1 MNWLRTV
8 LSFAVVACISSMA
21 LRAESQVPVVRYRV
35 AITPSSGADAEEIA
49 RILAATV
56 RGRIEPYAEEGFV
69 GFVVAATPS
78 AAEIL
83 AHDPRVANVTIL
95 ASDSI
100 ATPPPPSTRPSVVA
114 TEQRPTHIA
123 TNANELLLGP
133 YAYDGSGNITEIG
146 TSQDQFRYDAFGRLK
161 TATVSGVAQDFSY
174 DVYGNIESVTTNGS
188 TATIGVDS
196 ATNRLKS
203 TGTYNILGQYDAAGR
218 MTGYLGRDTFIYDSL
233 DMMKESVIQGQR
245 KVYLYTASDERLASV
260 VISGSAETT
269 SSWTVRDIAG
279 KVVRVY
285 DKTMTGGERW
295 WWKEDYIYRE
305 GKLLAAEVDTL
316 AKTLHFH
323 PDHLGTSRLIT
334 GNGGATIARHDYQ
347 PFGGEITAPN
357 QDTEPMKFTGHER
370 DYAGA
375 LTSDPLDYMH
385 ARYYS
390 SSMGRF
396 LTVDPVIPESSP
408 HFPQR
413 WNRYSYVMNN
423 PMRYT
428 DPTGK
433 DIILSECV
441 KDPDGNPCKDQL
453 AAAQEAFGEAWS
465 KVNYKDGIITLKPG
479 TSPLALG
486 EDFGPAAHA
495 LGFMAASRDHFTLI
509 ADAAKAAQ
517 GNGAYTEGLAGG
529 GANIY
534 YDPGKLGGMRTVTMG
549 GATFGLAETLVHES
563 GHAIEPYFANI
574 QEINSKYSAVAN
586 TAHEAFP
593 MFLQNAWRR
602 KVDGKADNDIRVY
615 ILTPGDV
622 NYEGTKLEKIW
633 P

>member
-69 GFVVAATPS
+69 GFVVAANPS

-83 AHDPRVANVTIL
+83 AHDPRVANVTVM

-100 ATPPPPSTRPSVVA
+100 ATPPPSTRPSVVA

-203 TGTYNILGQYDAAGR
+203 SGTYNILGQYDAAGR

-357 QDTEPMKFTGHER
+357 QDTERMKFTGHER

-396 LTVDPVIPESSP
+396 LTVDPVLGNLLQ
-408 HFPQR
+408 PQS
-413 WNRYSYVMNN
+413 WNRYAYVMNN
-423 PMRYT
+423 PMNFI
-428 DPTGK
+428 DPLGLTKRNPGEKVEDGDTCDGK
-433 DIILSECV
+433 II
-441 KDPDGNPCKDQL
+441 DGWCT
-453 AAAQEAFGEAWS
+453 AGEVITVTAKAPSIDWVS
-465 KVNYKDGIITLKPG
+465 MTVGVGDGIIGTLSFGLVSGHELRKLTGADQVVDRCSEEYLGGRVAG
-479 TSPLALG
+479 TVITLAAYAYGAIPSTLTHFTTRAG
-486 EDFGPAAHA
+486 AAAIEASGTVLPSTGLTLFGDGVYATAGSRIFVPAASTVPVTVA
-495 LGFMAASRDHFTLI
+495 GQGFIRIVPNAVFLNGGSLQTAAIF
-509 ADAAKAAQ
+509 AGYGAA
-517 GNGAYTEGLAGG
+517 
-529 GANIY
+529 AN
-534 YDPGKLGGMRTVTMG
+534 
-549 GATFGLAETLVHES
+549 
-563 GHAIEPYFANI
+563 
-574 QEINSKYSAVAN
+574 
-586 TAHEAFP
+586 HEAIGNP
-593 MFLQNAWRR
+593 ECN
-602 KVDGKADNDIRVY
+602 
-615 ILTPGDV
+615 
-622 NYEGTKLEKIW
+622 
-633 P
+633 